1 MDEPG
6 AIWMPNN
13 NMWAGRNG
21 HTAKYVIIHGTAG
34 GTSAVAIANYFKSTE
49 GSPTDPKST
58 HYIIGTDGQ
67 IVQVIAEA
75 NTAWGNGILSA
86 GHDPWWSTDL
96 NPNFV
101 TISIEHCK
109 PSQDNSDPLTEAQ
122 KAASFLLIK
131 HICER
136 HNIPRRKADA
146 QGGIAGHC
154 SIDPVSRSH
163 CPGPYPWDDLF
174 AYLTEEEGV
183 NNIDQLKAAGWK
195 YDEQQKIWTAPNG
208 FLVQHGFAEEV
219 STAWNPQD
227 YPLENEHGMQNLEVG
242 NPSIGSGTQQVFR
255 LTSLE
260 WTPARGVFKMW
271 TGQELLALR
280 SEIARLLQVS

>member
-49 GSPTDPKST
+49 GSPTDSKST
-58 HYIIGTDGQ
+58 HYIIGIDGQ
-67 IVQVIAEA
+67 IAQVIAEA
-75 NTAWGNGILSA
+75 DTAWGNGILSA

-109 PSQDNSDPLTEAQ
+109 PSPDNSDELTEAQ

-136 HNIPRRKADA
+136 HNIPKRKADA

-163 CPGPYPWDDLF
+163 CPGPYPWDELF
-174 AYLTEEEGV
+174 AYLAEEEPMNTV
-183 NNIDQLKAAGWK
+183 EQLKAAGWK
-195 YDEQQKIWTAPNG
+195 YDDQQKIWTAPNG
-208 FLVQHGFAEEV
+208 FFVQHGFSEEV

-255 LTSLE
+255 LTTLE